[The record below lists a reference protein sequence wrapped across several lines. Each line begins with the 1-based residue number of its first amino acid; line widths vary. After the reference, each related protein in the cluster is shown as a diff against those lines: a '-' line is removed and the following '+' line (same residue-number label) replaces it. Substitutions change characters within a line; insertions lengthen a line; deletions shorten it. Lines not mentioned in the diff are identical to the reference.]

1 MVPVSYSYRC
11 LIVRW
16 KTTLMTASGFTLV
29 VAALIVMLAFVNGIQ
44 TVCASSGDPEN
55 VVVLSKGAGDEVLSQ
70 MDRNL
75 VSQIENTN
83 GVVQGVPFRS
93 IASREAFIVVNRY
106 SEDGKDYSTLQLR
119 GITAEAF
126 RVHREVQLI
135 AGRPPRPGQSETVI
149 GKAVQRDLG
158 LTVGDSLDMGRKR
171 WTISGVMQ
179 SGGSAFESELW
190 CDLNEVASQFKR
202 EGVYSTVVL
211 RTPSAEAAEVIVE
224 QLSQSKRLNVE
235 AVTEPKYYE
244 KQAEGFKVLRSAAW
258 VIAWFMGLGAIFGV
272 MNTMFAAIGQRVKD
286 IAVMR
291 ILGFRAR
298 DILISFLLEALLISF
313 VGGALGTGL
322 GYLTNG
328 LTQQTGMGSHQVEFA
343 FKVDGS
349 TILLAAT
356 FSLIM
361 GVMGGIIPAMSAMR
375 VKPLETLR

>member
-83 GVVQGVPFRS
+83 GIVQGVPFRS

-106 SEDGKDYSTLQLR
+106 SEDGKDYSTLQVR
-119 GITAEAF
+119 GITADAF
-126 RVHREVQLI
+126 RVHREVTLL

-158 LTVGDSLDMGRKR
+158 LAVGDSLDMGRKR
-171 WTISGVMQ
+171 WTVSGVMQ
-179 SGGSAFESELW
+179 SNGSAFESELW

-211 RTPSAEAAEVIVE
+211 RTPSAEAAEVIVQ
-224 QLSQSKRLNVE
+224 QLSDSRRLNVE

-298 DILISFLLEALLISF
+298 DILLSFLLEALLIAF

-328 LTQQTGMGSHQVEFA
+328 LTQQTGMGSRQVEFA

-349 TILLAAT
+349 TILVAAT

-361 GVMGGIIPAMSAMR
+361 GVLGGIVPAMSAMR
-375 VKPLETLR
+375 IKPLETLR